1 MAYKVLI
8 ADDEENLITLIRDN
22 LEMENYEV
30 VVARDGVEALDVAVR
45 ELPDIILL
53 DVSMPKKDGIEVCQR
68 LKADQSTRKIPIIF
82 LSALVR
88 GEDIRRGLEVGAA
101 RYLPKPCTPRRLLR
115 VVKEELE
122 KIKSGKK

>member
-1 MAYKVLI
+1 MVYKVLV
-8 ADDEENLITLIRDN
+8 ADDEENLITLVRDS

-30 VVARDGVEALDVAVR
+30 VVARDGVEALDVAFK

-53 DVSMPKKDGIEVCQR
+53 DVGMPKKDGIEVCQR
-68 LKADQSTRKIPIIF
+68 LKADPSTRKIPIIF

-88 GEDIRRGLEVGAA
+88 GEDIRRGLEVGAV

>member
-53 DVSMPKKDGIEVCQR
+53 DVGMPKKDGIEVCQR